1 ITKHCGY
8 YCNRCLWGSYFYNR
22 HINLQTDIV
31 CCCWKCQ
38 PLCCSANRKE
48 HRRVLVMR

>member
-1 ITKHCGY
+1 MTKHCGHY
-8 YCNRCLWGSYFYNR
+8 CLWSSYFGNR

-38 PLCCSANRKE
+38 PL
-48 HRRVLVMR
+48 

>member
-1 ITKHCGY
+1 CGRY
-8 YCNRCLWGSYFYNR
+8 RNQSLWGSCFCNR

-38 PLCCSANRKE
+38 SFCCSANRNE
-48 HRRVLVMR
+48 CRRF

>member
-1 ITKHCGY
+1 MTKHCGH
-8 YCNRCLWGSYFYNR
+8 YCNRCLWGSYIYNR

-48 HRRVLVMR
+48 RRR